1 MVEDPGKELDY
12 KTPQFLKNRVF
23 LITAG
28 AILFLAV
35 AGGVYSIFMLGNG
48 NSAGDAASREDA
60 DSGPQGEEVVEIA
73 EVLPQNRRYSD
84 DLEFELDDWPAAG
97 MPVDPFADPMRLT
110 GVVVGG
116 YGGTMAIIES
126 SNTSYIVSVGDYIDD
141 IWLVYRISR
150 DGAVLRAGGQEI
162 YIYLHHPPVVEPVE
176 REPEVEAEEGD

>member
-12 KTPQFLKNRVF
+12 KTPQFFKNRTF
-23 LITAG
+23 LITVG
-28 AILFLAV
+28 TILFLAV
-35 AGGVYSIFMLGNG
+35 VGGVYSIFMLGNS
-48 NSAGDAASREDA
+48 NADIDAGSQEDAAS
-60 DSGPQGEEVVEIA
+60 GQQGEEIA
-73 EVLPQNRRYSD
+73 EVLPQNRRIND
-84 DLEFELDDWPAAG
+84 GLEFDLDDWPAAG

-126 SNTSYIVSVGDYIDD
+126 SNTSYIVSVGDYVDD
-141 IWLVYRISR
+141 IWLVHRISR

-176 REPEVEAEEGD
+176 SEPEEEVEEGD